1 MKKYILSID
10 EGTTNTRAVLFDLKG
25 NKIAMSK
32 RNVRLTYPE
41 SGWVEQSA
49 IDIWNSVL
57 STIATVFI
65 ESGIKPDEVATIG
78 IANQRET
85 TIVWDK
91 ETGLPIYNAIAWQS
105 RQTSD
110 IANKLIN
117 EGFTEKVKNKTG
129 LTVSPYFSATKI
141 RWILDHVDGAQE
153 RAEKGE
159 LLFGTVN
166 TWILWKLS
174 GGDSFFTDYS
184 NASRTMLFNIYDLT
198 WDTELLELLN
208 IPMAMLP
215 EVKNNADNFGTTKD
229 YHFYGSQV
237 PITGMAGSQQASLFG
252 QMGFEKGITKANYGT
267 GAFVIMNTG
276 ENPIL
281 SENDLL
287 TTISYGINGKI
298 NYGLEG
304 SIFVA
309 GGALQWL
316 RDGLKIIKDTPST
329 EKISFESTNED
340 ELYVVPA
347 FSGLGAP
354 YWDSNARGSIFGITR
369 GTTDKD
375 LVKATVQSLA
385 YQIKDV
391 VDTMELDSSIK
402 IPILK
407 IDGGAAKNKF
417 LTQFQADLLQTQV
430 QVANELDTTTALG
443 AAFFAGLGIKLW
455 NSVEDIKREYK
466 AGNTLYPNME
476 NQRAEYLYEGWINAI
491 EATRTFT
498 QNI

>member
-1 MKKYILSID
+1 MKRYILSID

-25 NKIAMSK
+25 NRVAMSK
-32 RNVRLTYPE
+32 RRVKVSYPKP
-41 SGWVEQSA
+41 GWVEQSA

-65 ESGIKPDEVATIG
+65 ESGVKPNEVATIG

-91 ETGLPIYNAIAWQS
+91 STGLPIYNAIAWQS
-105 RQTSD
+105 RQSSD
-110 IANKLIN
+110 IVNKLIDD
-117 EGFTEKVKNKTG
+117 GYAEKIKNKTG
-129 LTVSPYFSATKI
+129 LTVSPYFSATKV
-141 RWILDHVDGAQE
+141 RWILDHVQGAQK
-153 RAEKGE
+153 RAEAGE

-166 TWILWKLS
+166 TWLLWKLS
-174 GGDSFFTDYS
+174 GGDSFYTDYT

-198 WDTELLELLN
+198 WDNELLKRLN
-208 IPMAMLP
+208 IPLKMLP
-215 EVKNNADNFGTTKD
+215 EVKNNADDFGSTKE

-252 QMGFEKGITKANYGT
+252 QMGFEEGITKANYGT

-276 ENPIL
+276 KKPIL
-281 SENDLL
+281 SKNDLL
-287 TTISYGINGKI
+287 TTISYGLDGKI

-329 EKISFESTNED
+329 EKIAQESTNED

-391 VDTMELDSSIK
+391 VDTMEIDSNIE

-417 LTQFQADLLQTQV
+417 LTQFQADLLQIQV
-430 QVANELDTTTALG
+430 QVAQELDTTTALG

-455 NSVEDIKREYK
+455 NSVEDIKEDYH
-466 AGNTLYPNME
+466 AGSTLNPNMD
-476 NQRAEYLYEGWINAI
+476 NKRADYLYEGWKNAV
-491 EATRTFT
+491 EATRIFT
-498 QNI
+498 KKN